1 MAKKKPQP
9 QPAEIR
15 EPVPEAVAEMVSE
28 IDAQA
33 GPRPVTQQA
42 SIDEDIA
49 SILNGMR
56 PEDYLS
62 AVYQGIEDAIGEAD
76 IYTVAAAIDM
86 TLAELLAISRN
97 ELGAAATR
105 DMAIK
110 FAETIL
116 PHTKPVATVA
126 YKRLRGP

>member
-9 QPAEIR
+9 QPADPSAPPAQAEL
-15 EPVPEAVAEMVSE
+15 VAE
-28 IDAQA
+28 IDMQT
-33 GPRPVTQQA
+33 GPVRPVQQQA
-42 SIDEDIA
+42 KIDEDIA

-116 PHTKPVATVA
+116 PHTVPVATVP